1 MLQKV
6 FKIIVLFILSVGI
19 IYLKIGVVSH
29 EKELLSLNK
38 QIRLM
43 GEDMEVLEAEL
54 TYLARPERIRQIAA
68 ESLNLQFPRSNQ
80 VSKLEI
86 DLGQ

>member
-1 MLQKV
+1 MLHKV
-6 FKIIVLFILSVGI
+6 FKITVLLLLAMGI

-38 QIRLM
+38 QIRAIS
-43 GEDMEVLEAEL
+43 EDMEVLEAEL
-54 TYLARPERIRQIAA
+54 TYLSRPERIRQIAS
-68 ESLNLQFPRSNQ
+68 ENLNLQFPRSTQ